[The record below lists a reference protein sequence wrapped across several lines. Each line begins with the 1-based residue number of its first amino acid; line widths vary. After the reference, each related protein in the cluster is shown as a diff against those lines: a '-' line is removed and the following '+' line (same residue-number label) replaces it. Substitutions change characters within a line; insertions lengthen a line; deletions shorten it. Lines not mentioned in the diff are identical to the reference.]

1 MMERAILMV
10 NNEEKVS
17 KLPVVGRIQ
26 NHPCMHAAVMD
37 RPGGLACR
45 ILHLDE
51 VEIPLGVDNIWF
63 NLMEVLEAAWA
74 SKEIVCNTS

>member
-1 MMERAILMV
+1 MLLLWID
-10 NNEEKVS
+10 
-17 KLPVVGRIQ
+17 Q
-26 NHPCMHAAVMD
+26 
-37 RPGGLACR
+37 GGLACR